1 MKANEIYQ
9 QKANELYAH
18 LRHAFIQKKQIED
31 QIEDLELQ
39 LKGLVKSHPLFHAI
53 GDDSDGEE

>member
-9 QKANELYAH
+9 QKANELYALLGH
-18 LRHAFIQKKQIED
+18 GFIQKKQIED

>member
-9 QKANELYAH
+9 QKANELYA
-18 LRHAFIQKKQIED
+18 LLGHAFIQKKQIED

-39 LKGLVKSHPLFHAI
+39 LKGLIKSHPLFQAI